1 MKIRRWMW
9 IAGGL
14 AGALL
19 ALILLAQVSARSNQR
34 REAQNPARTDAAFGP
49 KEIWAA
55 SPSPI
60 GRLGEAFSLG
70 GSPRQSVVKKSVGID
85 LVEAEVPPPPPPPP
99 GDLRAL
105 KLIRNGWVELE
116 VKNIE
121 AATQAV
127 TSLVK
132 DLGGYVASSSVHQD
146 PEGPREGSMVL
157 RIPSARF
164 DHAGSALEA
173 LGRVRS
179 SRSEVLDVT
188 RTYVDLE
195 TRLGVKRASAA
206 KIRELLR
213 TRAGSL
219 KEVLEA
225 EKELARLTEEIERTE
240 AERRVLA
247 DQIQFSTFNLE
258 LREPQP
264 RLQVGPGA
272 WASLLGTLRDSGGI
286 LADSLAILLRVI
298 LVFAPWVGLGAG
310 LWYGLRWYRRR
321 KRDRAESA

>member
-9 IAGGL
+9 ITAGL
-14 AGALL
+14 VGAVL
-19 ALILLAQVSARSNQR
+19 ALILLAHVSGRSNQR
-34 REAQNPARTDAAFGP
+34 REAQNPARAGSAFGP

-55 SPSPI
+55 SSPI
-60 GRLGEAFSLG
+60 GGLGEAFSLG
-70 GSPRQSVVKKSVGID
+70 SRARQSVVQKSVGID
-85 LVEAEVPPPPPPPP
+85 LTEAPPPPPPPP
-99 GDLRAL
+99 SDLQTL

-116 VKNIE
+116 VKSID
-121 AATQAV
+121 AATRAV
-127 TSLVK
+127 TDLVK
-132 DLGGYVASSSVHQD
+132 GLGGYVASSSVHQD

-164 DHAGSALEA
+164 DSAGSALEA

-225 EKELARLTEEIERTE
+225 EKELARLTEEIESTE

-247 DQIQFSTFNLE
+247 DQIRFSTFHLE
-258 LREPQP
+258 LKEPQP

-272 WASLLGTLRDSGGI
+272 WASLVGTLRDSGGI
-286 LADSLAILLRVI
+286 LADSLAILLRVV

-310 LWYGLRWYRRR
+310 FWYGLRWYRRR
-321 KRDRAESA
+321 KRDRAERA